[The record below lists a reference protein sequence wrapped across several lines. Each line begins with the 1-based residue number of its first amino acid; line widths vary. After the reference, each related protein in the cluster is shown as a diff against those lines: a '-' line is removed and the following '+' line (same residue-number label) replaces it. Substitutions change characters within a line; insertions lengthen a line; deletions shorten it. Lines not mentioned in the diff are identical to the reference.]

1 MRVTCLIAAL
11 VLCCKCSA
19 LQPQSS
25 GLHLTSVTDKYI
37 SGTFTDY
44 SNGNGI
50 RFICAPESIFIATLD
65 NRIIVD
71 IGKEVYSDET
81 ESDRII
87 NVEGWTFLHH
97 KGSSGKKDIRIT
109 TGDAYKISSAADDTE
124 KLSAIKDVMDQA
136 EKQDMNTHKESVHSS
151 LETFLDDPH
160 TKLIVEAAT
169 IMGKV
174 EGLYGSQYPILLPFY
189 ATALRLDEATNGQ
202 NTSLNMQQLEEEEE
216 ENEDREKRYTCDSYS
231 TCPPCQNNECLGM
244 CGPGCWWCWS
254 WICGDCCYYTGCYY
268 HDVCCGEEYWSWS
281 CIIPFGFSCHGY
293 YYCY

>member
-1 MRVTCLIAAL
+1 MHVTCLIAAL

-25 GLHLTSVTDKYI
+25 GLHLTSVTDKCI

-50 RFICAPESIFIATLD
+50 RFFCAPETIFIATLD

-97 KGSSGKKDIRIT
+97 KGSSGIKDIRIT

-136 EKQDMNTHKESVHSS
+136 DKQDMNTHKESVHSS

-160 TKLIVEAAT
+160 AKLIVEAAT

-174 EGLYGSQYPILLPFY
+174 EGLYGSQYPILQPFY
-189 ATALRLDEATNGQ
+189 ATALRLYQATNGQ
-202 NTSLNMQQLEEEEE
+202 RKGEERG
-216 ENEDREKRYTCDSYS
+216 NVRASCVNDGN
-231 TCPPCQNNECLGM
+231 CPPCQSSGCSGM
-244 CGPGCWWCWS
+244 CGPGCKWCWS
-254 WICGDCCYYTGCYY
+254 WICGDCCFHMGCYD
-268 HDVCCGEEYWSWS
+268 HDLCCGDDYSS
-281 CIIPFGFSCHGY
+281 FFCAFPIGFSCNSKFKCHFA
-293 YYCY
+293 